1 MNRLI
6 PVLLLLVTLGLTACS
21 GSGRLRYDSPQ
32 EAYEKGMNDFE
43 RKRYDRAIEYFQ
55 ATFDYGRTHE
65 WADDAQLMLARAY
78 LASKQYILAASEFTR
93 FAELYRAD
101 PRAPEAEYER
111 AQAYAAQAPNYELDQ
126 TATEQAI
133 QYYQLFI
140 NRYPQHDKAAEAE
153 QHIRDLRGKIARK
166 AYEAGQ
172 LYERR
177 ELYEAAAM
185 TYERAFA
192 DYPDT
197 GWADDALVGAIRAY
211 KLYADESIRVRQE
224 ERYRKALEHYERFI
238 QIYADSPLRNE
249 AEDLYTAV
257 QRQLGGATAQR

>member
-1 MNRLI
+1 MNRFTT
-6 PVLLLLVTLGLTACS
+6 VLLLLVTVSLAACA

-32 EAYEKGMNDFE
+32 EAYEKGMDAFE
-43 RKRYDRAIEYFQ
+43 RKRYERAIEYFQ

-65 WADDAQLMLARAY
+65 WADDAQYMLGRSY
-78 LASKQYILAASEFTR
+78 LASEQYILAAAEFTR

-101 PRAPEAEYER
+101 PRAPEAEYAR

-140 NRYPQHDKAAEAE
+140 NRYPEHDRATEAE
-153 QHIRDLRGKIARK
+153 QQIRDLRGKIARK
-166 AYEAGQ
+166 AYEAGE

-177 ELYEAAAM
+177 ELFEAAAM

-192 DYPDT
+192 DFPDT
-197 GWADDALVGAIRAY
+197 AWADDALVGAIRAY
-211 KLYADESIRVRQE
+211 KLYADESIESRQA
-224 ERYRKALEHYERFI
+224 ERYQKALDHYERFI
-238 QIYADSPLRNE
+238 QIYPDSPLRTQ
-249 AEDLYTAV
+249 AEDLYTEV
-257 QRQLGGATAQR
+257 RRLMGSATAQR

>member
-1 MNRLI
+1 MNRFI
-6 PVLLLLVTLGLTACS
+6 HVLLLLVTLSLTACA
-21 GSGRLRYDSPQ
+21 GTGRLRYDSPQ
-32 EAYEKGMNDFE
+32 EAYEKGMSAFE
-43 RKRYDRAIEYFQ
+43 KKRYDRAIEYFQ

-65 WADDAQLMLARAY
+65 WADDAQIMLARAY
-78 LASKQYILAASEFTR
+78 LASKQYILAASEYTR

-101 PRAPEAEYER
+101 PRAAEAEYER

-153 QHIRDLRGKIARK
+153 ARIRSLRGKIARK
-166 AYEAGQ
+166 AYEAGL

-197 GWADDALVGAIRAY
+197 EWADDALVGAVRAY
-211 KLYADESIRVRQE
+211 KLFADESVRARQD
-224 ERYRKALEHYERFI
+224 ERYRKALEHYERFT

-249 AEDLYTAV
+249 AEDLYTAI
-257 QRQLGGATAQR
+257 QQQLGTLAAQR